1 MIISLYLRYE
11 CVQILMFLHFSQS
24 HSVSLLAKVDRS
36 SIPIILSEHLSLPRI
51 VQAIGFTLY
60 LEVDFWS
67 QSVMLPAE
75 RPRLTWTI
83 PTLDTQLPAWQ
94 SWESRTFV
102 IAPSLSTRP
111 HPSLFSPVVLKSF
124 LWVWNK
130 KYFVPLS
137 SINIHA
143 QAVEIY
149 YCLFFARI

>member
-1 MIISLYLRYE
+1 MCTNTYVPSFFPNLTLFPCLPKLTGPPY
-11 CVQILMFLHFSQS
+11 QS
-24 HSVSLLAKVDRS
+24 
-36 SIPIILSEHLSLPRI
+36 IILSEHLSLPRI
-51 VQAIGFTLY
+51 VQAFGFTLY

-94 SWESRTFV
+94 SWDSRTFV
-102 IAPSLSTRP
+102 IAPALSTRP

-130 KYFVPLS
+130 KYFVTLS
-137 SINIHA
+137 SINTHA

-149 YCLFFARI
+149 YCLFSARI